1 MLDVVLRAKNFLFM
15 RPTRALIHTDNFLSN
30 VRYVRSLIGAKPLV
44 MAVVKANAY
53 GHGLEIITK
62 VAETSGEVG
71 YFGVATEE
79 EGVALRKLTNLPILV
94 LTTALE
100 DEVDEFIKNDLEF
113 TLCDKHLLEVIAV
126 RAQALGKKAN
136 VHLKVDTG
144 MRRVGIEPHEALAFA
159 RKIASESESIEFIG
173 ISTHFATSDEIGSTF
188 FDRQYML
195 FQDVVNEVRKSGISV
210 PIAHAANSG
219 AILQRGKETA
229 FDMVRPGIM
238 LYGYAPS
245 LELQQESRAQL
256 KPVLEFTSAVAFTKR
271 ITKGEGVSYNLRWR
285 ADHDTNIATIPAGYG
300 DGYPR
305 LLTNKTNALIN
316 GKQYPVRGTICMDQI
331 LIETGNDE
339 VRIGEEVILLSEE
352 DTSIDAWTLASKIG
366 TIPYEILTNIT
377 ARVPRLVK
385 T

>member
-1 MLDVVLRAKNFLFM
+1 M

-30 VRYVRSLIGAKPLV
+30 VRYVRSLIGAKPLI

-62 VAETSGEVG
+62 ASEASGEVG

-79 EGVALRKLTNLPILV
+79 EGVALRKLTQLPILV

-100 DEVDEFIKNDLEF
+100 DEVDAFIENDLEF
-113 TLCDKHLLEVIAV
+113 TLCDKHLLDVIAA
-126 RAQALGKKAN
+126 RSKALGKKAN

-144 MRRVGIEPHEALAFA
+144 MRRVGVEPEDALTFA
-159 RKIASESESIEFIG
+159 RLIDACSDSIGFIG
-173 ISTHFATSDEIGSTF
+173 ISTHFATSDEIGSAF
-188 FDRQYML
+188 FTRQHML
-195 FQDVVNEVRKSGISV
+195 FQDVVNEVRKSGIVV

-229 FDMVRPGIM
+229 LDMVRPGIM

-245 LELQQESRAQL
+245 LELQNEYKGSL
-256 KPVLEFTSAVAFTKR
+256 KPVLELTSAVAFTKR
-271 ITKGEGVSYNLRWR
+271 ITKGEGVSYNLRWNT
-285 ADHDTNIATIPAGYG
+285 DHDTNIATVPAGYG

-305 LLTNKTNALIN
+305 LLTNKTNAFIN

-331 LIETGNDE
+331 LIETGNDQ

-352 DTSIDAWTLASKIG
+352 DATLDAWTLASKIG

-385 T
+385 Q

>member
-1 MLDVVLRAKNFLFM
+1 M
-15 RPTRALIHTDNFLSN
+15 RQTRALIHTDNFLSN
-30 VRYVRSLIGAKPLV
+30 VRHVRSLIGEKPRI

-53 GHGLEIITK
+53 GHGLEIITR
-62 VAETSGEVG
+62 ASEASGEVG

-79 EGVALRKLTNLPILV
+79 EGIALRKLTNLPILV

-100 DEVDEFIKNDLEF
+100 DEVDTFIENDLEF
-113 TLCDKHLLEVIAV
+113 TLCEYHLLEAIA
-126 RAQALGKKAN
+126 AQAEALGKRAK

-144 MRRVGIEPHEALAFA
+144 MRRVGVEPRDALAFA
-159 RKIASESESIEFIG
+159 REIAAQSDWVEFIG
-173 ISTHFATSDEIGSTF
+173 ISTHFATSDELVSTF
-188 FDRQYML
+188 FTRQFTL
-195 FQDVVNEVRKSGISV
+195 FRDVVEGVRGAGITV
-210 PIAHAANSG
+210 PFAHAANSG

-245 LELQQESRAQL
+245 LELQKESGAGLR
-256 KPVLEFTSAVAFTKR
+256 PVLEFTSAVAFKKR
-271 ITKGEGVSYNLRWR
+271 IQKGEGISYNLRWH
-285 ADHDTNIATIPAGYG
+285 ASYDTNIVTIPAGYG

-305 LLTNKTNALIN
+305 LLTNKTSALIN
-316 GKQYPVRGTICMDQI
+316 GRQYPVRGTICMDQI

-339 VRIGEEVILLSEE
+339 VRIGDEVILLSEH
-352 DTSIDAWTLASKIG
+352 DSSIDAWTLASKIG

-385 T
+385 V

>member
-1 MLDVVLRAKNFLFM
+1 M

-30 VRYVRSLIGAKPLV
+30 VRYVRSLIGAKPII

-62 VAETSGEVG
+62 AAGESGEVG

-79 EGVALRKLTNLPILV
+79 EGVALRKLTQLPILV

-113 TLCDKHLLEVIAV
+113 TLCDKHLLDVIAL
-126 RAQALGKKAN
+126 RAKVLGKKAK

-144 MRRVGIEPHEALAFA
+144 MRRVGVEPTDALAFA
-159 RKIASESESIEFIG
+159 HSIAKESESIEFIG
-173 ISTHFATSDEIGSTF
+173 ISTHFATSDEIGSAF
-188 FDRQYML
+188 FDHQCKL
-195 FQDVVNEVRKSGISV
+195 FYDVVDKVREAGIAI

-245 LELQQESRAQL
+245 LELQQESRDKL

-271 ITKGEGVSYNLRWR
+271 ITKGEGVSYNLRWH
-285 ADHDTNIATIPAGYG
+285 AENDTNIATIPAGYG

-331 LIETGNDE
+331 LIETGNDQ

-352 DTSIDAWTLASKIG
+352 NITLDAWTLASKIG

-385 T
+385 K

>member
-1 MLDVVLRAKNFLFM
+1 M

-44 MAVVKANAY
+44 MAVIKANAY
-53 GHGLEIITK
+53 GHGLEIITSA
-62 VAETSGEVG
+62 AESSGEVG

-79 EGVALRKLTNLPILV
+79 EAVALRKLTQLPILV

-113 TLCDKHLLEVIAV
+113 TLCEKHLLDVIDD
-126 RAQALGKKAN
+126 RAKALGKKAK

-144 MRRVGIEPHEALAFA
+144 MRRVGVEPGDALTFA
-159 RKIASESESIEFIG
+159 RLIDARSESIDFIG
-173 ISTHFATSDEIGSTF
+173 ISTHFATSDEIGSSF
-188 FDRQYML
+188 FDRQYKL
-195 FQDVVNEVRKSGISV
+195 FHDVVAAVRETGIVV

-245 LELQQESRAQL
+245 LELQEKFRTEL

-271 ITKGEGVSYNLRWR
+271 ITKGEGVSYNLRWH
-285 ADHDTNIATIPAGYG
+285 ADHDTNIVTIPAGYG

-305 LLTNKTNALIN
+305 LLTNKTNALIG

-331 LIETGNDE
+331 LVETGNDE
-339 VRIGEEVILLSEE
+339 VRIGEEVILLSENNAV
-352 DTSIDAWTLASKIG
+352 IDAWTLASKIG

-385 T
+385 N

>member
-1 MLDVVLRAKNFLFM
+1 M

-62 VAETSGEVG
+62 AAEASGEVG

-79 EGVALRKLTNLPILV
+79 EGVALRKLTQLPILV

-113 TLCDKHLLEVIAV
+113 TLCDKHLLDIIAL
-126 RAQALGKKAN
+126 RAKALGKKAK

-144 MRRVGIEPHEALAFA
+144 MRRVGVEPADALAFA
-159 RKIASESESIEFIG
+159 RSIAQESKSIEFIG
-173 ISTHFATSDEIGSTF
+173 ISTHFATSDEIDSTF
-188 FDRQYML
+188 FTRQYSL
-195 FQDVVNEVRKSGISV
+195 FKDVVDEIRKSGIV
-210 PIAHAANSG
+210 IPIAHAANSG
-219 AILQRGKETA
+219 AILQRGKQTG

-245 LELQQESRAQL
+245 SELQQECRNQL
-256 KPVLEFTSAVAFTKR
+256 QPVLEFTSAVAFTKR
-271 ITKGEGVSYNLRWR
+271 IGKGEGVSYNLRWH

-331 LIETGNDE
+331 LIETGNDQ
-339 VRIGEEVILLSEE
+339 VRIGEEVILLSEH
-352 DTSIDAWTLASKIG
+352 DVTLDAWTLASKIG